1 MKTFFAAALCAF
13 ASANDMEGRFMQWI
27 SEHGRSYGTVEEY
40 KFRMAEFA
48 RTDAQIENHNQSN
61 STYTQGH
68 NKMSDWTSAEYKR
81 LLGYRA
87 APAAYN
93 ETPELQANY
102 TYPTSVDW
110 VTAGA
115 VTPIKNQEQCGSC
128 WAFSSTGAMEGMW
141 KINHGSLI
149 SLSEEQLV
157 QCVNLCYGCNG
168 GNTEV
173 KTSGS
178 SNVTANSVSAMKTAL
193 ATQPVSIAIE
203 ADQSSFSAYQSGVF
217 DNTSC
222 GTALDHAVLLVGY
235 GSENGQEYYLMK
247 NSWGTSWGEAGY
259 MKMAII
265 GNGPGICGC
274 QMQGNF
280 PKH

>member
-87 APAAYN
+87 APAQYN

-102 TYPTSVDW
+102 TFPT
-110 VTAGA
+110 
-115 VTPIKNQEQCGSC
+115 
-128 WAFSSTGAMEGMW
+128 TGAMEGMW

-168 GNTEV
+168 GNTGLVFAYYANKNKMYGENAYPY
-173 KTSGS
+173 TS
-178 SNVTANSVSAMKTAL
+178 
-193 ATQPVSIAIE
+193 
-203 ADQSSFSAYQSGVF
+203 
-217 DNTSC
+217 
-222 GTALDHAVLLVGY
+222 
-235 GSENGQEYYLMK
+235 
-247 NSWGTSWGEAGY
+247 
-259 MKMAII
+259 
-265 GNGPGICGC
+265 
-274 QMQGNF
+274 
-280 PKH
+280 